1 MIRTMP
7 APCSRP
13 APVAAPALLRRT
25 GRARGYARAVAARRA
40 FRLPGYPTLADAG
53 FDGDYVSPIQMT
65 SGALDGPLLTSKDWL
80 DAPSAMRNREELS
93 RTGHLAS
100 NPFNRVI
107 DLVLA
112 RLGLARAD
120 IYITP
125 VFHLL
130 TPRRSSQI
138 PAAHARASFDAVGR
152 HELLGRRPVALGT
165 DSARVLA
172 HFGVPHVT
180 APHPSAR
187 IGSYDARAD
196 QIAEAI
202 RTA

>member
-1 MIRTMP
+1 M
-7 APCSRP
+7 SRVS
-13 APVAAPALLRRT
+13 A
-25 GRARGYARAVAARRA
+25 YARAVAARRA
-40 FRLPGYPTLADAG
+40 FRLPGYPTLAEKG

-65 SGALDGPLLTSKDWL
+65 SGALDGPLLISKDWL
-80 DAPSAMRNREELS
+80 DAPSVERHRDELQRQGYLS
-93 RTGHLAS
+93 D

-107 DLVLA
+107 DLVLGL
-112 RLGLARAD
+112 LGLSRAD

-130 TPRRSSQI
+130 TPQRSSQI
-138 PAAHARASFDAVGR
+138 PAAHARASFDAIGR

-172 HFGVPHVT
+172 HFGVAHVT

-187 IGSYDARAD
+187 IGSYAIRAE
-196 QIAEAI
+196 QIANAM
-202 RTA
+202 RTAA